1 MISASIG
8 LRQPGISTSIRSRTR
23 SFRSCAMVQQLQ
35 SLITT
40 DRHGDAVIDL
50 GNHNSVI
57 FANTAA
63 AQMQPAIRAGHILL
77 H

>member
-1 MISASIG
+1 
-8 LRQPGISTSIRSRTR
+8 
-23 SFRSCAMVQQLQ
+23 MVQQLQ

-50 GNHNSVI
+50 RNHDSVI

-63 AQMQPAIRAGHILL
+63 AQMQPAIPAGHILL